1 MAEREG
7 GIWTIGAVFVALVA
21 AGAISAYRYARV
33 WTPLERN
40 YLTAYLA
47 TDAGNG
53 NITFSIT
60 AKANWVSPFTH
71 YTIGPVILAG
81 ENSTWNNLLGSV
93 QGYCQSP
100 VGNRNL

>member
-53 NITFSIT
+53 NITFSVT
-60 AKANWVSPFTH
+60 ANANFVNQILK
-71 YTIGPVILAG
+71 YTLGPLIKAG
-81 ENSTWNNLLGSV
+81 ENSTWDNMLSNV
-93 QGYCQSP
+93 QGFCQSP
-100 VGNRNL
+100 IGN